1 MDTLTTTIKRE
12 FLEEIVAGRKRVE
25 YREIKPYWTDKLAT
39 VRPPF
44 KLRLI
49 NGMSA
54 TAPEATVEI
63 HRVTKNNAE
72 GCYELHISRVLDVK
86 NLAGR
91 PAQPKGEVVR
101 AYFFLWNP
109 TLDTES
115 FRGFEGIMK
124 KARAGKPYAR
134 RWLCPSKQPR
144 PGDTA
149 YLQRTGATNN
159 GVFARGIVASD
170 PFIDDYGERVVKL
183 ELDEFLPIGLEI
195 SRDKI
200 RTTARFEG
208 HWDPYASGNII
219 PPALLRAIERLWQA
233 RSA

>member
-12 FLEEIVAGRKRVE
+12 FLDEIVAGRKRVE

-44 KLRLI
+44 QLRLI

-63 HRVTKNNAE
+63 CRVTKNNAE
-72 GCYELHISRVLDVK
+72 GCYELHISKVLDVK
-86 NLAGR
+86 NLAGNR
-91 PAQPKGEVVR
+91 TRPKGEFDR

-109 TLDTES
+109 AEDTES
-115 FRGFEGIMK
+115 FRGLEGIMK
-124 KARAGKPYAR
+124 KAQAGKPYTR
-134 RWLCPSKQPR
+134 RWRCPSKQPG

-149 YLQRTGATNN
+149 YLQRTGPTNN
-159 GVFARGIVASD
+159 GVFARGIVASE
-170 PFIDDYGERVVKL
+170 PYIDEYGDRVVKL

-200 RTTARFEG
+200 RAAARFEG

-219 PPALLRAIERLWQA
+219 PPSLLSAIERLWQTRRA
-233 RSA
+233 